1 MLLILITLFKIIIYK
16 IQKFS
21 KTEKYKY
28 LSYKIKYYMKIM
40 ASIYLSIKFL
50 PFFADLYPFFIDLY
64 IFFINLYIFSQS
76 FEEIVIYIEDLAN
89 FILFFVCIYILRK
102 KI

>member
-1 MLLILITLFKIIIYK
+1 MLLIIINLFKIIIYK

-21 KTEKYKY
+21 KTEKYKN

-40 ASIYLSIKFL
+40 AAIYLSIKFL
-50 PFFADLYPFFIDLY
+50 PFFIDLY
-64 IFFINLYIFSQS
+64 IFFQL
-76 FEEIVIYIEDLAN
+76 FEEIVIYVDDFKD